1 MPNAALVSEIRRELD
16 TIGDPCSVAHG
27 TPMGLDEM
35 GLVEA
40 VHIDAEGNVRI
51 CLRLTSPTCV
61 MVGYFGVQARSR
73 IGRLP
78 GVRSVEV
85 TADHGLDWTPGHMSE
100 GAQARRRAL
109 LHSRGIPMPAN

>member
-1 MPNAALVSEIRRELD
+1 MDVTLAEQVRRELD

-35 GLVEA
+35 GLVEDVA
-40 VHIDAEGNVRI
+40 IDPDGNVRVR
-51 CLRLTSPTCV
+51 LRLTSPTCT
-61 MVGYFGVQARSR
+61 MVGYFGVEARSR

-85 TADHGLDWTPGHMSE
+85 TTDLGLDWTTEHMSE
-100 GAQARRRAL
+100 QARARRREL
-109 LHSRGIPMPAN
+109 LRSRGIPMPLG